1 MSETTNQDELIPG
14 EEYWI
19 SDTNKR
25 PHKFN
30 LGPGIY
36 LGDDVYGDHYFKAGQ
51 ILIQKKYYTRV
62 PHETEKPKD
71 DDIEVTSEMLADAA
85 TCIEKDCDDC
95 IMRVVCEHGVMRCIE
110 LLAKALQ
117 KEKKKVSIWDDVPEH
132 YVKADVTYKAGND
145 TSYEAMQRCFTRPY
159 PKPIERQIAEKFA
172 RQQHPGCLNLSRK
185 DLADIIESSINE
197 YRNTRSPHD

>member
-1 MSETTNQDELIPG
+1 MWRVSKMSETTNQDELIPG

-36 LGDDVYGDHYFKAGQ
+36 LGDDVHGDHYFKAGQ

-71 DDIEVTSEMLADAA
+71 DDIEVTSEMLVDA
-85 TCIEKDCDDC
+85 KRCD
-95 IMRVVCEHGVMRCIE
+95 E
-110 LLAKALQ
+110 LECCNCMMPNIDSSECLKFLAKALQ

-132 YVKADVTYKAGND
+132 YVEADVTYKAGNSS
-145 TSYEAMQRCFTRPY
+145 SYEAFQRCFTRPY
-159 PKPIERQIAEKFA
+159 PKPLERQIAEKHAAPFD
-172 RQQHPGCLNLSRK
+172 LNLMGK
-185 DLADIIESSINE
+185 ITDVIESAINE
-197 YRNTRSPHD
+197 YRDIRSHHD